1 MIPPNPTD
9 YENELGS
16 LKDTV
21 VNMGTLA
28 VAAIEKSLSG
38 LLTRNLDL
46 CYDVI
51 DEDEVIDR
59 HEKRID
65 EMGMAILLKFNPKAS
80 DLRHVLS
87 SINTGRS
94 LERIGDHAVTVAKR
108 ARKILKADEL
118 DEVRFLEPLLA
129 EVRRILSSALVAYS
143 DRDEKTGHEVV
154 KMDDK
159 VDRIYKS
166 LGKTLTQKISE
177 GAPQTESLLNII
189 FISRSLERIG
199 DLAVNI
205 GEDVVF
211 SASAEDIRHSN

>member
-1 MIPPNPTD
+1 MPHILRNYD
-9 YENELGS
+9 EELGA

-21 VNMGTLA
+21 VEMGTLA
-28 VAAIEKSLSG
+28 VAAIEKSVSG
-38 LLTRNLDL
+38 LLNQDLDL

-51 DEDEVIDR
+51 DEDEVIDQQ
-59 HEKRID
+59 EKRID
-65 EMGMAILLKFNPKAS
+65 EQGMAILLRFNPVAS

-87 SINTGRS
+87 SINIGRS

-108 ARKILKADEL
+108 SRKILKAGGVE
-118 DEVRFLEPLLA
+118 EVRLVEPLLV

-143 DRDEKTGHEVV
+143 DRDEKLAHAVV
-154 KMDDK
+154 AMDDK
-159 VDRIYKS
+159 VDKIYKNLNKS
-166 LGKTLTQKISE
+166 LTQKISE
-177 GAPQTESLLNII
+177 GPPGTESLLNII

-211 SASAEDIRHSN
+211 SASAEDIRHT